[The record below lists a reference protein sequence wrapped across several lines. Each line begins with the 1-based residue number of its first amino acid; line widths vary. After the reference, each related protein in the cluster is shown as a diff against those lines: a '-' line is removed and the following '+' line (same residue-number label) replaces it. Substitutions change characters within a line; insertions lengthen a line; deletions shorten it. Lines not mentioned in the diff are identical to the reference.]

1 MSLAQGFLDESKPKK
16 KKKKKRDKTSQGYFF
31 SVRERKMRAIKV
43 SHAKLRRLS
52 LSTTTHIR
60 EREER

>member
-43 SHAKLRRLS
+43 SHAKLS
-52 LSTTTHIR
+52 FDDDTYKR